1 MIAQLRHAVAA
12 RAARAAV
19 AARRPAAPRR
29 LAERRLLLVLP
40 PDDAG
45 QAAAW
50 ALVTGVGL
58 ATDRVTALVA
68 GEHIASA
75 PFAFTGHITA
85 LGDDA
90 LDWRRLPTRA
100 VLDAA
105 WADAPDVAV
114 DLAAPDDL
122 AAAVVVGASPAAVRI
137 GRHRPDREPFFD
149 LMIGATPDAATAAD
163 ALGRLLRQ
171 LDPPVLPV

>member
-1 MIAQLRHAVAA
+1 MIGRLRAALAA
-12 RAARAAV
+12 RAARTAIV
-19 AARRPAAPRR
+19 ARRPAPPRR
-29 LAERRLLLVLP
+29 VPERRLLLVLP

-50 ALVTGVGL
+50 ALVERLGL
-58 ATDRVTALVA
+58 APARVTAVVA
-68 GEHIASA
+68 GDHIGPA
-75 PFAFTGHITA
+75 PFAFTGRIVA
-85 LGDDA
+85 LDADA
-90 LDWRRLPTRA
+90 LDWRRIPTRA

-122 AAAVVVGASPAAVRI
+122 AAALLVGASPAAVRI
-137 GRHRPDREPFFD
+137 GRHRLDREPFFD
-149 LMIGATPDAATAAD
+149 LMIGATPDAASAAE

>member
-1 MIAQLRHAVAA
+1 MDRIRQAFAA
-12 RAARAAV
+12 RAARAAL
-19 AARRPAAPRR
+19 AARRPATPRR
-29 LAERRLLLVLP
+29 VAERRLLLVLP

-50 ALVTGVGL
+50 ALVERLGL
-58 ATDRVTALVA
+58 APDRVTAVVA
-68 GEHIASA
+68 GEHIATA
-75 PFAFTGHITA
+75 PFAFTGRIAA
-85 LGDDA
+85 LGADA

-114 DLAAPDDL
+114 DLAGPDDL
-122 AAAVVVGASPAAVRI
+122 AAALLVGASSAAVRI

-149 LMIGATPDAATAAD
+149 LMIGATPDAASAAD